1 MRRRNKRKICTF
13 IIVFLLIDLVAIM
26 TIFNVS
32 NARYESDAVAETE
45 LDVALFAISE
55 TDNYTITLDKMV
67 PREDPYVYRFSVSN
81 TDENGKLTDVK
92 MKYNLRL
99 IATTNLPL
107 EYKLYLNQNYLSPT
121 ARDILTLG
129 QDEIIPDEYGTFFRV
144 MTTPEQRFVYSY
156 TQTYNYTLLVYFP
169 DENDNKDSKYQ
180 DQIENIRIEID
191 AKQLVDGE

>member
-13 IIVFLLIDLVAIM
+13 IILFLLVDLVAIM

-32 NARYESDAVAETE
+32 NARYESNAVAETQ

-55 TDNYTITLDKMV
+55 RDDYYITLDKMV
-67 PREDPYVYRFSVSN
+67 PREDPYVYRFSISN
-81 TDENGKLTDVK
+81 TDENGTLTDVK
-92 MKYNLRL
+92 MKYDLRL

-121 ARDILTLG
+121 ARNILDQG
-129 QDEIIPDEYGTFFRV
+129 QDEIIPDDDGTFFRV
-144 MTTPEQRFVYSY
+144 MTTPEQRFGFSY
-156 TQTYNYTLLVYFP
+156 VQTYNYTLLVYFP
-169 DENDNKDSKYQ
+169 DDEGNKDSKYQ
-180 DQIENIRIEID
+180 DQIESIRIDIN